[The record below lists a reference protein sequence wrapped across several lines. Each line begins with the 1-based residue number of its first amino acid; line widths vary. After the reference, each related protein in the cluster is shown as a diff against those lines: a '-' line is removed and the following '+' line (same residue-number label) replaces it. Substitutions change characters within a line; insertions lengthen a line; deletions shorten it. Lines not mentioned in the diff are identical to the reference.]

1 MLVTKIRENY
11 APIKIEQCTLNKFFP
26 NLPKPLNHSLVA
38 ELEKNE
44 RLSSDNVYSIVLKR
58 NGTIYIKE
66 KHCLVCGSR
75 LVKNGYND
83 RIAILD
89 KGLGRHEFRIQR
101 KRCPR
106 CGEIKPNYSKIAPKY
121 GVYHENYK
129 RRARQ
134 HYMEGLMP
142 SQIQRV
148 FKIDFGIQISLTT
161 IVNWIN
167 KVAKPLRKTLKETPV
182 PSSGYWGY
190 DEIHLRIRKERMYAI
205 DTVDLNTR
213 FVPVAKISENMGRD
227 AGKEV
232 LMEGRRGQR
241 TWIHGLV
248 KDCTTNLGGL
258 FRTRS
263 FKHITQQNC
272 LTHVKWIVSK
282 HVKAFAGLSKQTTKP
297 VPPKWRWLLKRFYA
311 FIDSK
316 DETDAYI
323 KLEIIRRTVERLK
336 GKKIKELHSAL
347 KQLESWF
354 PKLIAHQ
361 RNPFIPTTNNL
372 LEGFHK
378 KYTYYPSFKRSMMTP
393 EGAQRVLDYRV
404 FRHNF
409 GKFPGFIAEFNGNY
423 ERYRLLIQET
433 RNHPSMRGHGM
444 YFKHKRL
451 KLDQWYGNYQR
462 LWTKFFAIE

>member
-1 MLVTKIRENY
+1 MSVTKSRENL
-11 APIKIEQCTLNKFFP
+11 APIRIEQCTLNKFFP
-26 NLPKPLNHSLVA
+26 NLPEPKNHSLLA
-38 ELEKNE
+38 ELERRKA
-44 RLSSDNVYSIVLKR
+44 LSIGKRYTLRMKR

-66 KHCLVCGSR
+66 MHYFTCGSR

-89 KGLGRHEFRIQR
+89 NELGKHEFRIQR

-106 CGEIKPNYSKIAPKY
+106 CGEIKPDYSKIAPKY
-121 GVYHENYK
+121 GNYHENYK
-129 RRARQ
+129 RRTRQ
-134 HYMEGLMP
+134 HHMEGLMP

-148 FKIDFGIQISLTT
+148 FKIDFGIEISLTT
-161 IVNWIN
+161 LVNWLN

-190 DEIHLRIRKERMYAI
+190 DEIHLRISKERMYAI
-205 DTVDLNTR
+205 DTVDVNTR

-227 AGKEV
+227 KGREV
-232 LMEGRRGQR
+232 LMEGKRGKNL
-241 TWIHGLV
+241 WINGLM

-263 FKHITQQNC
+263 FKHIIQQNC
-272 LTHVKWIVSK
+272 LTHVKWAVSK
-282 HVKAFAGLSKQTTKP
+282 HVKAFAGLSKQSIKP
-297 VPPKWRWLLKRFYA
+297 VIKKWRWLLKRFYTL
-311 FIDSK
+311 IDSK

-336 GKKIKELHSAL
+336 GKKIKELLTAL
-347 KQLESWF
+347 KQLESWL
-354 PKLIAHQ
+354 PKIIAHQ

-378 KYTYYPSFKRSMMTP
+378 KYTYYPSFKRNMMTS
-393 EGAQRVLDYRV
+393 EGAQRILDYRV

-409 GKFPGFIAEFNGNY
+409 GKFPEHIEVMQTKYEEFKIILTEIPNK
-423 ERYRLLIQET
+423 RV
-433 RNHPSMRGHGM
+433 MAGHHHC
-444 YFKHKRL
+444 FKSEFR
-451 KLDQWYGNYQR
+451 KLDKWFGNYQQ
-462 LWTKFFAIE
+462 LWNQYFAIV